1 MDYQLCI
8 RMAKTCAMVV
18 CLSGQSCAPNK
29 DRIECIVIIIILSKK
44 IMSSNQD
51 FVDFVIGQLQ
61 SAGDITFK
69 KMFGEYALYSGN
81 KVFALICDNKLFIKP
96 TNAGKNYIQ
105 DVVEAPPYPGAKPSF
120 LVEERIEDH
129 EWLSALVKLTV
140 SELPEP
146 KLKKKKKKETA
157 AKNK

>member
-1 MDYQLCI
+1 M
-8 RMAKTCAMVV
+8 
-18 CLSGQSCAPNK
+18 P
-29 DRIECIVIIIILSKK
+29 
-44 IMSSNQD
+44 SNQD

-120 LVEERIEDH
+120 LIEERIEDH
-129 EWLSALVKLTV
+129 EWLSTLVKLTV

-146 KLKKKKKKETA
+146 KLKKKKKD
-157 AKNK
+157 KNR

>member
-1 MDYQLCI
+1 M
-8 RMAKTCAMVV
+8 
-18 CLSGQSCAPNK
+18 P
-29 DRIECIVIIIILSKK
+29 
-44 IMSSNQD
+44 SNQD

-61 SAGDITFK
+61 SAEDITFK

-129 EWLSALVKLTV
+129 EWLSTLVKLTV

>member
-1 MDYQLCI
+1 M
-8 RMAKTCAMVV
+8 
-18 CLSGQSCAPNK
+18 P
-29 DRIECIVIIIILSKK
+29 
-44 IMSSNQD
+44 SNQD
-51 FVDFVIGQLQ
+51 FVDIVIGQIQ
-61 SAGDITFK
+61 SAEDITFK

-96 TNAGKNYIQ
+96 TNAGRNYIQ
-105 DVVEAPPYPGAKPSF
+105 DVIEAPPYPGAKPSF

-129 EWLSALVKLTV
+129 EWLSTLVKLTV

-146 KLKKKKKKETA
+146 KLKKKKKERKA

>member
-1 MDYQLCI
+1 
-8 RMAKTCAMVV
+8 
-18 CLSGQSCAPNK
+18 
-29 DRIECIVIIIILSKK
+29 
-44 IMSSNQD
+44 MSSNQD

-105 DVVEAPPYPGAKPSF
+105 DVIEAPPYPGAKPSF

-129 EWLSALVKLTV
+129 EWLSTLVKLTV

-146 KLKKKKKKETA
+146 KQKKKKERDSR
-157 AKNK
+157 